1 MATKKTNTE
10 ETANQI
16 AAEQVAALDR
26 LTRAVATASRE
37 LVVVE
42 VQNDVCRAMDGI
54 AHAINRLAAAVEN
67 MKGDK

>member
-1 MATKKTNTE
+1 MAVKKTNTD
-10 ETANQI
+10 ETANRI

-42 VQNDVCRAMDGI
+42 VQNDVCRSMDGI
-54 AHAINRLAAAVEN
+54 ATAINRLAAAVEN
-67 MKGDK
+67 TKGDK